1 MDQNIFP
8 NYFCVVPMKDG
19 PFPNVMFGPTFVT
32 IYTLFENNSI
42 DCYIIRNNRQACK
55 KSPME
60 QKRPQGINKQYC

>member
-8 NYFCVVPMKDG
+8 NYFCISPMKDG

-42 DCYIIRNNRQACK
+42 DCYIIRNNRKACN
-55 KSPME
+55 KSPKE
-60 QKRPQGINKQYC
+60 QKKPQGMIKHYC

>member
-8 NYFCVVPMKDG
+8 NYFCIEPMKDG

-42 DCYIIRNNRQACK
+42 DN
-55 KSPME
+55 
-60 QKRPQGINKQYC
+60 